1 MMGMA
6 AYNAIKI
13 GVVATLVGPFEGL
26 GREGL
31 AGVEMAVDE
40 FGGQVAGKRIEV
52 AIRGSNAIPDSAVD
66 AVQSLLDHDQ
76 VDFVIGPLSGNE
88 GLAVRDYAFTR
99 PDRAFL
105 NGCAGAQDI
114 TLRNPAPNFFN
125 FSPSAVQNMAGL
137 GTFVYDKLGYR
148 RMVTLAEDYSYPH
161 SMVGGFN
168 IEFCRAGGKIVQRFW
183 VSLGKRDYSDFF
195 RSVPTNID
203 AVFVS
208 LTGKDAI
215 EFFRQY
221 TEAGLNIPLVG
232 GANTLDPVILNAS
245 PSLAA
250 SLVGMPS
257 ASPVSEDNPARLWQA
272 FVRAYRSKFPN
283 GPTSPSIP
291 TYGYYLNTKAA
302 LFAVEQIGGEF
313 DEDRA
318 NFKAALAA
326 LEFESP
332 TGMVYLDANRQV
344 IANNFVNVLDRRADG
359 TFYNRL
365 VETIP
370 NVNQT
375 LGIPEA
381 DYLPLG
387 TLGRDTDFEGWV
399 EKLSLSR

>member
-1 MMGMA
+1 MA
-6 AYNAIKI
+6 ANNLIRI
-13 GVVATLVGPFEGL
+13 GVVATLVGPFEVL

-31 AGVEMAVDE
+31 AGVDLAIDE
-40 FGGQVAGKRIEV
+40 FGGQVAGMRIETV
-52 AIRGSNAIPDSAVD
+52 IRGSNAIPDSAVD

-99 PDRAFL
+99 PDRTFL
-105 NGCAGAQDI
+105 NGVAGAQDI

-125 FSPSAVQNMAGL
+125 FSSNAVQNMAGL
-137 GTFVYDKLGYR
+137 GTYVYEQLGYR

-195 RSVPTNID
+195 KSVPQDID

-215 EFFRQY
+215 EFVRQY
-221 TEAGLNIPLVG
+221 TEAGLNIPLVA
-232 GANTLDPVILNAS
+232 GASTFDPLVLNAS
-245 PSLAA
+245 PTLAA
-250 SLVGMPS
+250 SLVGTPS
-257 ASPVSEDNPARLWQA
+257 ASPVSEDNPSPLWKA
-272 FVRAYRSKFPN
+272 FVRAYQSKFPH
-283 GPTSPSIP
+283 GPTSPSVP

-302 LFAVEQIGGEF
+302 LFALEQIGGEF
-313 DEDRA
+313 DEDQT
-318 NFKAALAA
+318 NFKAALTS

-332 TGMVYLDANRQV
+332 TGLVYLDDNRQV
-344 IANNFVNVLDRRADG
+344 VANNFVNVLDRRPDG

-381 DYLPLG
+381 DYLALG
-387 TLGRDTDFEGWV
+387 TLGRDTNVEAWV
-399 EKLSLSR
+399 AKLHQPR